1 MNVSTDYS
9 HQTER
14 GACPVSHQ
22 ERWCRDLPKSQS
34 LRDITEDVMVVN
46 ADDKDED
53 DGAGS

>member
-14 GACPVSHQ
+14 GTCPVSHQ